1 MSTRKIKGL
10 LQYDV
15 ERGVVY
21 FFSDESGEPILRLEG
36 IRNVPEGHQLDVH
49 LVDAGGE
56 HHHENCGNR
65 AMMGEGLRRDPGS
78 ICAVKLPET
87 RGFKPREKA
96 KVTE

>member
-21 FFSDESGEPILRLEG
+21 FFSEESGEAVLRLEG
-36 IRNVPEGHQLDVH
+36 IRNVPEGHQLYVH
-49 LVDAGGE
+49 LVDAGAE

-65 AMMGEGLRRDPGS
+65 AILGKGPGRVPGS
-78 ICAVKLPET
+78 ICAVKLPEI